1 MGQNVTNE
9 KSSSPREVYGAK
21 GTVYR
26 WNSLEGLKD
35 GSISGSYHGAGISQS
50 GWGRN

>member
-9 KSSSPREVYGAK
+9 QGNRTREVYGAK
-21 GTVYR
+21 GTAYR
-26 WNSLEGLKD
+26 WNPLEGLKD

-50 GWGRN
+50 G

>member
-9 KSSSPREVYGAK
+9 QGNRTREVYGAK

-26 WNSLEGLKD
+26 WNPLEGLKD
-35 GSISGSYHGAGISQS
+35 GS
-50 GWGRN
+50 WGRNFTKWLR